1 MWNDGDVVVIRALG
15 GAGSGN
21 FGHSG
26 RPGQI
31 GGSSSEGGSSDSVEK
46 QYPRARE
53 GKTILEDKEGLNTLE
68 QYLGTDGK
76 LTKERRVL
84 HDRIV
89 AEALKGKISVD
100 EPHVYLMGGGPAS
113 GKSVLTTEINLP
125 ANHVLVDPD
134 TVRTKFPEWE
144 QELKAA
150 EREGRTP
157 HALLAAY
164 THEEASML
172 SKRIGAEAAKQKMH
186 IVADGTGNSSLESIT
201 RKVEGYR
208 ANGHK
213 VIANYVTVDTD
224 EAVRRAEERGKQT
237 GRYVPETYLR
247 TVHAS
252 VSELFPKAIANG
264 LFDEVALWD
273 TSKSGKPVKVL
284 SGRGKDVQIH
294 EHELY
299 QRFLSKARR
308 S

>member
-1 MWNDGDVVVIRALG
+1 M
-15 GAGSGN
+15 
-21 FGHSG
+21 
-26 RPGQI
+26 
-31 GGSSSEGGSSDSVEK
+31 
-46 QYPRARE
+46 
-53 GKTILEDKEGLNTLE
+53 
-68 QYLGTDGK
+68 GTNGK
-76 LTKERRVL
+76 LTKERREL

-89 AEALKGKISVD
+89 ADALKGKISVD

-113 GKSVLTTEINLP
+113 GKSVLTAEINLP

-134 TVRTKFPEWE
+134 TVRTKFPEWK

-157 HALLAAY
+157 HTLLAAY

-172 SKRIGAEAAKQKMH
+172 TKRIGAEAARQKMH

-224 EAVRRAEERGKQT
+224 EAVRRAEERGKVT
-237 GRYVPETYLR
+237 GRFVPESYTR
-247 TVHAS
+247 AVHAS
-252 VSELFPKAIANG
+252 VSRLFPLAVQSG
-264 LFDEVALWD
+264 LFDEVTLWD
-273 TSKSGKPVKVL
+273 NNSTKPVKVL